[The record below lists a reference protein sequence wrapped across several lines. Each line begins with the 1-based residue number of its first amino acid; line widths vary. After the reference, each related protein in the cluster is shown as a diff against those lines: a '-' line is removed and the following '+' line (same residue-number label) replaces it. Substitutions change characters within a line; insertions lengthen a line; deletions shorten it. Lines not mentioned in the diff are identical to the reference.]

1 VLREIATQFH
11 DTAMVATRESER
23 CEELGALAP
32 LLVSIPLLEGDAND
46 IADLLAIAGHFDS

>member
-1 VLREIATQFH
+1 
-11 DTAMVATRESER
+11 MVATRESER